1 MKKSTRLIIII
12 ICAILF
18 LIIAPYI
25 VLYSLGYRVDLANG
39 KIIETGGIYVRVFP
53 QGADVTINS
62 KIKNK
67 TGIFS
72 NSVFVQNLLPK
83 QHNVLIEKEGYH
95 NYQKN
100 LLVKEQVVTKL
111 ENVTLFKKEILFDL
125 LKNNADYFSI
135 SPNNNILIKADIT
148 SKEINFET
156 INLGNSQK
164 NEIVLSIKNGK
175 ILDSKWSN
183 DSNSYLLKT
192 NDGYFILNTSNSK
205 LQFTKLPIST
215 DIKEVYFDPENSNQL
230 LFIKNK
236 NLYSTLNNKEML
248 KDVAGFSIK
257 DQKIVWLSYDG
268 FLYSYDI
275 PNNLDHITK
284 KTGQEGDK
292 INQEE
297 LLIKKNSNYKIIFVL
312 GMTFVQED
320 ESLFILNE
328 KLKTFEKFYS
338 SVNDLKASPDGQ
350 KIILYNQHEIL
361 YSLVNSVSQKILL
374 DKFDT
379 SIGDVY
385 WLNNDYLIFKS
396 GDGIIISEIDTRGNI
411 NNINLPILSLIDIE
425 PKKLK
430 SIPEKIIFNQQDK
443 KLYILTEGNLFVS
456 EKLLP

>member
-164 NEIVLSIKNGK
+164 NEIVLSIKIGK

-248 KDVAGFSIK
+248 KNVAGFSIK
-257 DQKIVWLSYDG
+257 NQKIVWLSYDG

-275 PNNLDHITK
+275 PNNLDPITK
-284 KTGQEGDK
+284 KAGQEGDK

-320 ESLFILNE
+320 ESLFMLN
-328 KLKTFEKFYS
+328 
-338 SVNDLKASPDGQ
+338 
-350 KIILYNQHEIL
+350 EIL
-361 YSLVNSVSQKILL
+361 YSLVSSVNQKILL

-456 EKLLP
+456 EKL